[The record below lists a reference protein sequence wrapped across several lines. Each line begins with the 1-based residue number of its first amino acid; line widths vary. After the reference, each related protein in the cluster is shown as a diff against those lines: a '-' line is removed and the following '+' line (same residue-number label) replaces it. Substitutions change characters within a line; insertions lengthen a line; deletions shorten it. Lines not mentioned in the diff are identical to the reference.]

1 MDRTFSSTSLTII
14 DLKIDLPD
22 AARTVTSPG
31 KREIFLL
38 SDGAT
43 RSSSI
48 IENTQGVECI
58 STHDFSA
65 IPPAVSVEG
74 ISAPA
79 ISPRRCF
86 NALLITV
93 YLCRCSGFSMDIVL
107 DILQLSD
114 GASEA
119 ICLLA

>member
-1 MDRTFSSTSLTII
+1 MDRTFLSTSLTII
-14 DLKIDLPD
+14 DLPD
-22 AARTVTSPG
+22 AARTSPG
-31 KREIFLL
+31 KRENFLL
-38 SDGAT
+38 SNGAT

-48 IENTQGVECI
+48 IENMQGVGCT

-74 ISAPA
+74 TSTPA
-79 ISPRRCF
+79 ISPHRHF

-93 YLCRCSGFSMDIVL
+93 YLCQRGGFSMML

>member
-22 AARTVTSPG
+22 VARTVTSPR

-38 SDGAT
+38 SNGAT
-43 RSSSI
+43 RSSYI
-48 IENTQGVECI
+48 IENTQGVGCT
-58 STHDFSA
+58 SAHDFSA

-74 ISAPA
+74 TSAPA
-79 ISPRRCF
+79 ISPHRCF
-86 NALLITV
+86 NALPITV
-93 YLCRCSGFSMDIVL
+93 YLCQRGGFSMDIVL

>member
-1 MDRTFSSTSLTII
+1 M
-14 DLKIDLPD
+14 
-22 AARTVTSPG
+22 
-31 KREIFLL
+31 L
-38 SDGAT
+38 SNGAT
-43 RSSSI
+43 RLSSI
-48 IENTQGVECI
+48 IENTQGVGCT

-79 ISPRRCF
+79 ISPRRCL

-93 YLCRCSGFSMDIVL
+93 YLCQCSGFSMDIVL
-107 DILQLSD
+107 DILQLSG